1 LAELDS
7 RLTSIDRLIGEL
19 LNKVNYI
26 KAISESAPFSVSTTS
41 SSTTLASYFGTLTF
55 FFTFALL
62 MRSFI
67 SSKDDEL
74 GGEIYRVYG
83 DLHSIHKDSHQQ
95 LLSLLDRLSKDVQDH
110 HSYFRNSFVEVN
122 SMELGK
128 LDHIIAL
135 LNSHEIILSE
145 LLSLLTKVSLNIVAD
160 GDDLRNVVMPVLRK
174 LISLQLS
181 YLKNEL

>member
-1 LAELDS
+1 LAELDR
-7 RLTSIDRLIGEL
+7 RLTSIDGLIGEL

-26 KAISESAPFSVSTTS
+26 KIISESPSLNSTTAHS
-41 SSTTLASYFGTLTF
+41 ATLASYFGTLTF
-55 FFTFALL
+55 LFTFALL

-67 SSKDDEL
+67 SSKDGDL
-74 GGEIYRVYG
+74 GGELYRVYG

-95 LLSLLDRLSKDVQDH
+95 LLSLLDRLSNDLQDH

-128 LDHIIAL
+128 LDHIIAI
-135 LNSHEIILSE
+135 LNSHEIMLSE
-145 LLSLLTKVSLNIVAD
+145 LLDLLTKVSLNIVTD